1 VAVVSLTA
9 AAVAVAAAVAL
20 DRLVADGEYEQVDT
34 WLAAELSAAVT
45 AADALGVDARE
56 QAVALARDPAVQRAL
71 VDRDERRLEQLAEP
85 GVSFVAGGRRVAG
98 SSSGSPL
105 RFRAAVVSRGAQ
117 VGRVVVGVPLAAVE
131 ERTPLS
137 EGGRLAWAGAISNG
151 NVTYAGER
159 YRALATRN
167 GALRLAVLT
176 PLAPIDAA
184 IAERQERVRWAV
196 LATFVAFVL
205 IATLVA
211 QLTRPAARPLRRS
224 IDEPPGRRGRRSRAA
239 ATLVGNALAA
249 GHDRDALLPVILDSA
264 VAVTGASGA
273 RLVADGVEL
282 ARSGSTGVG
291 RPPLVFALSAGSGQ
305 EAQLLLEPPARGD
318 FDDEAVQLA
327 EWLAGRASVAL
338 QNAHLHV
345 MARRLASTDELT
357 QLANRRHF
365 DEALRAEVIRAER
378 FSDPVAVVVA
388 DLDNFKEIND
398 RHGHDAGDLVLQTFA
413 DVIRASVRDVD
424 LPARYGGEEF
434 VVLLPGTDA
443 EGGRQL
449 AERLRGALEDLSV
462 ATGGGVT
469 VRVTSS
475 FGVAGFP
482 EESSAAALLRAGD
495 RALYRAK
502 AAGKNAVVVAESAE
516 AV

>member
-1 VAVVSLTA
+1 MAVASLA
-9 AAVAVAAAVAL
+9 AAVVAVAAAVAL
-20 DRLVADGEYEQVDT
+20 DRLVADSEYEQADSR
-34 WLAAELSAAVT
+34 LAAELSAAVT
-45 AADALGVDARE
+45 AADALGVEARE
-56 QAVALARDPAVQRAL
+56 QAVSLARDPAVQRAL
-71 VDRDERRLEQLAEP
+71 VDRDDRRLAQLAER
-85 GVSFVAGGRRVAG
+85 GVSFEAGGRRVAG
-98 SSSGSPL
+98 SSGSPL

-137 EGGRLAWAGAISNG
+137 EGGRLIWAVAISNG
-151 NVTYAGER
+151 KVTYAGER

-176 PLAPIDAA
+176 PLAPIEAA
-184 IAERQERVRWAV
+184 IAVRQERVRWAV

-211 QLTRPAARPLRRS
+211 QLSRPVARPLRRS

-305 EAQLLLEPPARGD
+305 EAQLVLEPPARGD

-357 QLANRRHF
+357 QLGESAPLRRS
-365 DEALRAEVIRAER
+365 APCRGR
-378 FSDPVAVVVA
+378 
-388 DLDNFKEIND
+388 
-398 RHGHDAGDLVLQTFA
+398 
-413 DVIRASVRDVD
+413 SVRSASATRS
-424 LPARYGGEEF
+424 PSWSRTSTTSRRSTTGTGTT
-434 VVLLPGTDA
+434 PGTSCC
-443 EGGRQL
+443 RP
-449 AERLRGALEDLSV
+449 SP
-462 ATGGGVT
+462 T
-469 VRVTSS
+469 
-475 FGVAGFP
+475 
-482 EESSAAALLRAGD
+482 
-495 RALYRAK
+495 
-502 AAGKNAVVVAESAE
+502 
-516 AV
+516 